1 MDQPVGAAYL
11 AEVVLVLRQ
20 YKTLADRAVAQAGA
34 DAVVRP
40 LGAESNSIAVLLK
53 HMAGNM
59 RSRWTDFLTTDG
71 EKPDRNR
78 AAEFELETDA
88 DLTQLL
94 DAWEDGW
101 RRTLASI
108 EALGPDDLLRE
119 VRLRGEP
126 LTVLQAIE
134 RQVCHYA
141 YHVGQIVLLAKHAR
155 GAAWEPLSPPHRP
168 RA

>member
-1 MDQPVGAAYL
+1 VDDRIGVAYL
-11 AEVVLVLRQ
+11 AEVVRVLRQ
-20 YKTLADRAVAQAGA
+20 YKTLADRAVAQAGP

-40 LGAESNSIAVLLK
+40 LDGEANSIAVLLQ

-78 AAEFELETDA
+78 DAEFEVKPGA
-88 DLTQLL
+88 DLGKVL

-101 RRTLASI
+101 QRTLGAI

-119 VRLRGEP
+119 VRIRGQP
-126 LTVLQAIE
+126 LTVLEAID

-155 GAAWEPLSPPHRP
+155 GAAWEPLSMP
-168 RA
+168 RRRSS